1 MFPIICT
8 NSLYIFIVWS
18 QIMCVWKCCFL
29 ILNVLLWH
37 WWRFRGVLFFWT
49 YFIPAVMSIV
59 IIVMYRFLW
68 VCVDGPFFFFACFE
82 WDEILCVYVGFVC
95 NALYGV
101 ILVVGMLLLNI
112 SSFTYVI
119 FWVHLDIHLLDKKT
133 TMMSQNLW
141 IFHCMYCKISLKSF
155 TYHTVSKSLVKGS
168 NIKIKPGIH
177 SGPNTQIFRVKFI
190 VFSIFVTQISCNW
203 ATFSYNKTIVIQ
215 CYYLQLRLLSLCNQL
230 LFSKEWNESN
240 EISWSGYS

>member
-8 NSLYIFIVWS
+8 NSLYVFIVWS

-68 VCVDGPFFFFACFE
+68 VCVDGPFFFFAYFE

-119 FWVHLDIHLLDKKT
+119 FRVHWDTYFST
-133 TMMSQNLW
+133 TYVVLFLITCSLIFV
-141 IFHCMYCKISLKSF
+141 IFHRFWS
-155 TYHTVSKSLVKGS
+155 
-168 NIKIKPGIH
+168 
-177 SGPNTQIFRVKFI
+177 
-190 VFSIFVTQISCNW
+190 SCG
-203 ATFSYNKTIVIQ
+203 A
-215 CYYLQLRLLSLCNQL
+215 
-230 LFSKEWNESN
+230 
-240 EISWSGYS
+240 